1 MYSARRTAV
10 LPAVG
15 FPIRASTDHR
25 LFSAYSWLFAAVH
38 ALLRLLV
45 PRHPP
50 CALDILTVIFL
61 DLPAVDKTAGIA
73 PRGLRIRVV
82 PVFVELLCSFQ
93 GPPRTNGA
101 GWGLQPAR
109 GLSKLNSMQAP
120 LSTSRGATSARRA
133 RGPAGR
139 SG

>member
-15 FPIRASTDHR
+15 FPIRVSTDQW
-25 LFSAYSWLFAAVH
+25 LFSAYSWLIAAVH

-61 DLPAVDKTAGIA
+61 DLAEA
-73 PRGLRIRVV
+73 PRKETRNF
-82 PVFVELLCSFQ
+82 PTSSA
-93 GPPRTNGA
+93 RTNGA
-101 GWGLQPAR
+101 PPG
-109 GLSKLNSMQAP
+109 AP
-120 LSTSRGATSARRA
+120 RA
-133 RGPAGR
+133 NNTVVCWF
-139 SG
+139 

>member
-25 LFSAYSWLFAAVH
+25 LFSAYSWLIAAVH

-50 CALDILTVIFL
+50 CALDILTVIDRTLTRTVGDNPFL
-61 DLPAVDKTAGIA
+61 VWPTVQFSRSDERAH
-73 PRGLRIRVV
+73 PRGLL
-82 PVFVELLCSFQ
+82 ELVSQ
-93 GPPRTNGA
+93 
-101 GWGLQPAR
+101 
-109 GLSKLNSMQAP
+109 NSTA
-120 LSTSRGATSARRA
+120 
-133 RGPAGR
+133 
-139 SG
+139 